1 MLRDIFFVVMVLSI
15 SIYVHSNK
23 NEIINF
29 IEVYEE
35 EEEYSQYFLAVLN
48 D

>member
-35 EEEYSQYFLAVLN
+35 EEYSQYFLAVLN